1 MGSLPMASLL
11 LPLSALLL
19 LLALAA
25 PPAEAAVF
33 KWGRVQLPSW
43 MMKRQLQ
50 EPSHVQSLLLPDSRN
65 VDIEGTMRKRSYRG
79 DMPSMYDAE
88 GFQRLPGG
96 LFDMYSWY
104 DLSSINTQDEDLPLT
119 KK

>member
-1 MGSLPMASLL
+1 MASLL

-43 MMKRQLQ
+43 MMK
-50 EPSHVQSLLLPDSRN
+50 VCYKAD
-65 VDIEGTMRKRSYRG
+65 
-79 DMPSMYDAE
+79 
-88 GFQRLPGG
+88 F
-96 LFDMYSWY
+96 
-104 DLSSINTQDEDLPLT
+104 
-119 KK
+119 